1 MDVIKC
7 SWVKFKLTQFKC
19 TKFQNY
25 RIRKDNI
32 HITQTINRSTV
43 VWTGYFLQKQKICCI
58 HVYLFFFLIFLSI
71 FFSLPWPMWRLLLMS
86 LKWLS
91 VRIIVKIQLHVTQ
104 HVVFFHLVL
113 RWFPWYVLSVL
124 QEDNFVHDFSLIHSA
139 QNSFIC
145 NYQFLSSILCM
156 ILSFLF
162 SDNHEHKHIRRLFP
176 DLHYSYIAPG

>member
-1 MDVIKC
+1 MGVIKC
-7 SWVKFKLTQFKC
+7 SWVKFKLTQFKY
-19 TKFQNY
+19 TKLQNY
-25 RIRKDNI
+25 RIRKANI

-58 HVYLFFFLIFLSI
+58 HVYLLFLIFLSI
-71 FFSLPWPMWRLLLMS
+71 FFFSPLT
-86 LKWLS
+86 S
-91 VRIIVKIQLHVTQ
+91 VKNITNVIEVTFSKNNCENTASCYRTCC
-104 HVVFFHLVL
+104 VFHLVL
-113 RWFPWYVLSVL
+113 WLFPWHVLSVL
-124 QEDNFVHDFSLIHSA
+124 QEDNFVHDFNLIHSA

-145 NYQFLSSILCM
+145 NSQFLSSILCM